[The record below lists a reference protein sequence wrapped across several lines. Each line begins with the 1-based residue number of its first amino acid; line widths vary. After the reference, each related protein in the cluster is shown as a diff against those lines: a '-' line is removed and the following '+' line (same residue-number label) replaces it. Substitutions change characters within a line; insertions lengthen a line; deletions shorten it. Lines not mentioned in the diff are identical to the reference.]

1 MAPAP
6 ATRAG
11 PALAAVP
18 VTPASGSRG
27 ERKGTRARGKAGG
40 HADFRQ
46 HSSCCLCYTT
56 QPGKY
61 TSRTAGVPRCLF
73 PHLTARLQPVQP
85 AEVQQHGCGCGGQ
98 RGSPV
103 PQEQREVCHRH
114 CCTRAVDAASP
125 ALLTAQAVSSSL
137 EAAPGQ
143 LSSSWAA
150 CGTATATARKA
161 EEQVAV
167 SKGSWRGRC
176 FCSSALP
183 AMPVCQGYPLW
194 DVELAGNLLL
204 KHSLL
209 KNSKNLLKI

>member
-150 CGTATATARKA
+150 CGTATARKA

-167 SKGSWRGRC
+167 STSG
-176 FCSSALP
+176 
-183 AMPVCQGYPLW
+183 QGQLERE
-194 DVELAGNLLL
+194 VFLLL
-204 KHSLL
+204 GLAQNDSVPGLPTLGRRAGWQLAVEAFLVEKQ
-209 KNSKNLLKI
+209 